1 MEGAEE
7 TLDEATGLR
16 IVLQAITR
24 SQLLRRLETVPIWQ
38 AALLMAAFNAEHP
51 QLGGGIGGTGQLTT
65 TPLTTTGRT
74 YEKRERRET
83 QATA

>member
-1 MEGAEE
+1 MEGEE
-7 TLDEATGLR
+7 TLDEAAGLR

-24 SQLLRRLETVPIWQ
+24 SQLLRRLETVPIGQ
-38 AALLMAAFNAEHP
+38 AALLMAAFNAEH
-51 QLGGGIGGTGQLTT
+51 GGGVGIGGTGQLST
-65 TPLTTTGRT
+65 TPLTDTRRP